1 MTIELNQ
8 RENVK
13 MYEIETFKMSRRSI
27 LKAFAACAISSAPVY
42 SKAAGFLRGAG
53 DVRFLSLYS
62 KRSGEKV
69 ETIYWIDGKYV
80 TPAIEEISR
89 LMRDWRRN
97 EVKII
102 DKHTLDII
110 AASQAMLDSG
120 QPFQLLSGY
129 RSPQTNAML
138 RRKSRRVAKYSLHM
152 FGQAAD
158 LRMSNRSTK
167 QIASAAVACRGGG
180 VGRYRRAGFV
190 HIDCG
195 PLRTWNG

>member
-1 MTIELNQ
+1 MADTKSTNL
-8 RENVK
+8 
-13 MYEIETFKMSRRSI
+13 SRRGIIS
-27 LKAFAACAISSAPVY
+27 AFVACSVAASPTY
-42 SKAAGFLRGAG
+42 SNAAGLLRRSG
-53 DVRFLSLYS
+53 DYRKISLVS
-62 KRSGEKV
+62 NRSGEKV
-69 ETIYWIDGKYV
+69 DTVYWVDGEYIE
-80 TPAIEEISR
+80 PAINEISR

-97 EVKII
+97 EIKII
-102 DKHTLDII
+102 DRNTIDIM
-110 AASQAMLDSG
+110 AAAQALLDSS

-167 QIASAAVACRGGG
+167 QISRAAVSCRAGG

-190 HIDCG
+190 HMDCG
-195 PLRTWNG
+195 PIRTWNG